1 MYDLTCVYVWCR
13 RKREGKGKERE
24 REGGKRE
31 SERGAYKH
39 AKERCKNI
47 LSIFEGIKERGD
59 YNKYRRE

>member
-24 REGGKRE
+24 GERER
-31 SERGAYKH
+31 ERGAYKH
-39 AKERCKNI
+39 AKERCENKS
-47 LSIFEGIKERGD
+47 SIFEGIKERGD